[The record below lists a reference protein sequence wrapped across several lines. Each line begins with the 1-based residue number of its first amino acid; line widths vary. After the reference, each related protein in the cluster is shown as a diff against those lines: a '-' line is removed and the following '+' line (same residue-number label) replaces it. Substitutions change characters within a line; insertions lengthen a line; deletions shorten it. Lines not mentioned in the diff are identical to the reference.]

1 MKLSNTVVSIVV
13 ITAVLL
19 SVCAVGFVI
28 HQART
33 GRSEREP
40 QTAAE
45 ANGTTSQPEMATSL
59 GEGGAGQAQDDVER
73 RARLKK
79 EREQVLEKMSSF
91 TEEEKEQF
99 RERVRQ
105 RFSSQRARRS
115 EPWSLSA
122 EERERMLQDWQ
133 TMSEEQRKAALA
145 RMWERAQAGRRPQ
158 GEIVPG
164 GPREQ
169 NTDGEQRVEEVGS
182 EPNGADGS

>member
-19 SVCAVGFVI
+19 SVCAVGLVI

-40 QTAAE
+40 QTIAE
-45 ANGTTSQPEMATSL
+45 ANDTGSRPEMATSL
-59 GEGGAGQAQDDVER
+59 RESGAGQARDDVER

-79 EREQVLEKMSSF
+79 EREQVLEKMSSL

-105 RFSSQRARRS
+105 RFSSQRAGRS
-115 EPWSLSA
+115 GLWSLSP
-122 EERERMLQDWQ
+122 EEREQMLQKWQ
-133 TMSEEQRKAALA
+133 NMSEEERKAVVA
-145 RMWERAQAGRRPQ
+145 RMRARSEVGRRSPQ
-158 GEIVPG
+158 ETAPEVPE
-164 GPREQ
+164 EQ
-169 NTDGEQRVEEVGS
+169 NTDGEQSVEEVGS
-182 EPNGADGS
+182 EPNGADES